1 MDWFKG
7 LKISSKL
14 MTLICIGLFFVV
26 LIGGVGIH
34 LQHKASK
41 DIEDIYQNR
50 LLPIE
55 DLGNM
60 MANANANMSDVQSI
74 ILEPNVSLKKTY
86 VKKIKQRAVS
96 NDKSSTRYDSSEQPN
111 EAKVILGD
119 VINARDKVRSARS
132 VVLKAAMSG
141 NSNLAWSL
149 FRSELSPASDEY
161 TANLNKL
168 ILLNS
173 KLADETS
180 IKATKEA
187 KAGKAFVIIA
197 LVISAVTLSLM
208 GKVIAD
214 AITKPITQAVDSL
227 TEGSVSLSAAAQQ
240 VESSSQSLAEGSQE
254 QAASIQETSATVEE
268 SASMVKQNAENTRQA
283 SYLAKEAKEGANKGT
298 QEMEEMLTSMEQLKK
313 SSDDIAKI
321 IKVIDEIAFQTNILS
336 LNAAVEAARAGETG
350 KGFAVVA
357 EEVRTLAQRSAQAAK
372 DTAIIIEG
380 NIHLSEKSVN
390 MTQNVSKSLTE
401 INEHAQKVSELLDE
415 IAVATDE
422 QSHGINQINVAISQ
436 MEQVIR
442 LNAQTAQESASASE
456 ELASQAQSVKEITEV
471 LQTLIDGQ

>member
-1 MDWFKG
+1 MEWFHR

-14 MTLICIGLFFVV
+14 TTLIFVGVFFVV

-55 DLGNM
+55 DLGSM
-60 MANANANMSDVQSI
+60 KANANANLSDLQSM
-74 ILEPNVSLKKTY
+74 ILEPNPSLKKAY
-86 VKKIKQRAVS
+86 ASKIKERGLENNKIAAEYEASKQPDAAKAVLKDMVKARQIS
-96 NDKSSTRYDSSEQPN
+96 RDAR
-111 EAKVILGD
+111 AKVSAAALSGD
-119 VINARDKVRSARS
+119 TAK
-132 VVLKAAMSG
+132 
-141 NSNLAWSL
+141 AWSI
-149 FRSELSPASDEY
+149 FRAEATPCNEKYLEA
-161 TANLNKL
+161 LNKL
-168 ILLNS
+168 VLLNS
-173 KLADETS
+173 ELADETS
-180 IKATKEA
+180 IEATKEA

-197 LVISAVTLSLM
+197 LVISAATLSLM

-298 QEMEEMLTSMEQLKK
+298 QEMNEMLTSMEQLKK